1 MPSGELLAP
10 HRHHNIHESN
20 FFYRH
25 MIEKI
30 FTNHL
35 TEKLGKV
42 SIYEKSS
49 FSIFRYLILL
59 IIWQYVFFKKHKSSF
74 TCYKPRKWDLID
86 RLRIH
91 L

>member
-1 MPSGELLAP
+1 MIE
-10 HRHHNIHESN
+10 N
-20 FFYRH
+20 FF
-25 MIEKI
+25 

-59 IIWQYVFFKKHKSSF
+59 IIWQYVFFKKHKIF
-74 TCYKPRKWDLID
+74 FYML
-86 RLRIH
+86 
-91 L
+91 